1 MDSIVR
7 KEFTLHSVLLFASE
21 NIAAG
26 LGDYALEEKLCFQ
39 NPVDDCI
46 LSLHSL
52 SPCLDPPF
60 FPESLLRILSNNG
73 ELLLFLYSAY
83 FCFLELWVIFHFY
96 S

>member
-52 SPCLDPPF
+52 SSSFKDQMLTGNLFCAQHQGYSCIHF
-60 FPESLLRILSNNG
+60 FFR
-73 ELLLFLYSAY
+73 
-83 FCFLELWVIFHFY
+83 H
-96 S
+96 